1 MRWWTG
7 VMLLGLWFLGEPQA
21 RAQTEATPNYVYVV
35 GTTRPEDTVV
45 GQWTRDIYTE
55 AFRRMGAKVRFEVH
69 PVMRLGQLLDN
80 GDIDV
85 EASRGFNF
93 AKDLPSVVRV
103 DESIFEMVP
112 ALFVIE
118 PSYSIKHLSEL
129 ADKPWR
135 VALPRGL
142 VECERPLVSLLT
154 PDRIVDVGITE
165 QAVKMLL
172 TGRVEFICGLDIV
185 VLAMPRTPE
194 YRGMS
199 AVRKLIDVAD
209 VLPLYPHLNK
219 RHKDIAPLLAATLR
233 QMKAE
238 GLIQRYRQEAFKR
251 FGAT

>member
-1 MRWWTG
+1 MRWWMG
-7 VMLLGLWFLGEPQA
+7 VMLLGLWLAGEPQA
-21 RAQTEATPNYVYVV
+21 LAQASTVPTYVV
-35 GTTRPEDTVV
+35 GTTRPEDSVV

-93 AKDLPSVVRV
+93 AKDLPSVIRV
-103 DESIFEMVP
+103 EEPIFEMVP

-118 PSYSIKHLSEL
+118 PSYQIKQLSEL

-135 VALPRGL
+135 VAWPRGL
-142 VECERPLVSLLT
+142 VECERPLVPLLS
-154 PDRIVDVGITE
+154 PDRVVDVGLTE

-238 GLIQRYRQEAFKR
+238 GLVQRYRQEAFKR

>member
-1 MRWWTG
+1 MRWWMG
-7 VMLLGLWFLGEPQA
+7 GMLLGLWLIGEPQVQ
-21 RAQTEATPNYVYVV
+21 AQTEATPTYVV

-45 GQWTRDIYTE
+45 GQWARDIYTE

-85 EASRGFNF
+85 ESSRGFNF

-112 ALFVIE
+112 ALFVVE
-118 PSYSIKHLSEL
+118 PSYRIKQLSEL

-142 VECERPLVSLLT
+142 VECERPLAPLLT